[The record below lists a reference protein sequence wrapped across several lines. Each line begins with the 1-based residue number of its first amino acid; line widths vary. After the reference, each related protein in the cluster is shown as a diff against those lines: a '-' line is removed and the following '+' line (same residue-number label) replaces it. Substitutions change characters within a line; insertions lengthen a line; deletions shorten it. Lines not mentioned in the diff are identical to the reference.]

1 MNTECPHLL
10 IVEDEEAHV
19 EAIRRA
25 YDAAGGRAEI
35 CVAGTLREYREQIAA
50 HPPDLVLLD
59 LNLPDGRAVEVL
71 THPPEDAPFPIL
83 VMTAFGNQQIVV
95 DLMKAGALDYVV
107 KSPEV
112 FAAMPQ
118 VVERALREWK
128 LRKERQQSEL
138 AQRVTEQRY
147 RNLFEQSRDGI
158 VVMDR
163 GGRVVDANRR
173 YAEML
178 GYSPEE
184 VLRLHV
190 WDWDTQWTRKQ
201 LLDMLQSIDSIG
213 TFIETGFRRK
223 DGSIYD
229 VEIDSNAVHIGE
241 QELVFCICRDIT
253 ERKKAEQKLKDVKT
267 LTDAIVENIPL
278 MIFLKEATDLRF
290 VVFNRAGE
298 ELLGYDRNVLLG
310 KNNLDLFPPEQ
321 AANFMAKD
329 REVLD
334 GEAGMLDIPEESIQ
348 TAKKGERLLHTRK
361 VCIRGSDG
369 KTIYL
374 LGVSEDITER
384 KQDEAEKEKLQWQLI
399 QAQKM
404 EAIGRLAGGVAH
416 DFNNMLMVIMGNA
429 ELCKMKIDAKNPLHR
444 WLGEISKGAIHA
456 RTLTRQ
462 LLAFSRR
469 QVVAPEILN
478 INATIA
484 DMLKILPRLIG
495 EDIAI
500 VWRPGAVLGL
510 VNMDPSQ
517 IDQILTNLAVNAR
530 DAIQGTG
537 TITIATTNAT
547 RDQSEYGQHSDA
559 TPGDYVLLTFSDTG
573 CGMDPETRAHVFEP
587 FFTTKEVGKGT
598 GLGLATVYG
607 IVKQN
612 NGYIEVSSEPGKG
625 TQFKIYLPYALD
637 QGVYPVT
644 EETPAEAAVGGSETI
659 LLAEDE
665 ESVRAIAC
673 EFLASLG
680 YTVLVAEGPEK
691 ALRLATEHPGEIQLL
706 LTDVIMP
713 GMNGRD
719 LSLRLREIRPAIKSL
734 FISGFTADVL
744 SQRGILADGVNFL
757 AKPFSRDKLACKV
770 REVLDA

>member
-1 MNTECPHLL
+1 MNTKRLHLL
-10 IVEDEEAHV
+10 IVDDEEAHV
-19 EAIRRA
+19 EAICRA
-25 YDAAGGRAEI
+25 FDAAGGGAEI

-59 LNLPDGRAVEVL
+59 LNLPDGRAVEAL
-71 THPPEDAPFPIL
+71 TNPPEDAPFPIL

-95 DLMKAGALDYVV
+95 DVMKAGALDYVV

-190 WDWDTQWTRKQ
+190 WDWDTQWTREQ
-201 LLDMLQSIDSIG
+201 LLDTIRSADTAG
-213 TFIETGFRRK
+213 AFIETRHRRK
-223 DGSIYD
+223 DGSSYD
-229 VEIDSNAVHIGE
+229 VELNSNAVCIGG
-241 QELVFCICRDIT
+241 QDLIFCVCRDIT
-253 ERKKAEQKLKDVKT
+253 DRKR
-267 LTDAIVENIPL
+267 
-278 MIFLKEATDLRF
+278 M
-290 VVFNRAGE
+290 
-298 ELLGYDRNVLLG
+298 
-310 KNNLDLFPPEQ
+310 
-321 AANFMAKD
+321 
-329 REVLD
+329 
-334 GEAGMLDIPEESIQ
+334 
-348 TAKKGERLLHTRK
+348 
-361 VCIRGSDG
+361 
-369 KTIYL
+369 
-374 LGVSEDITER
+374 
-384 KQDEAEKEKLQWQLI
+384 EAEKEKLQAQLA
-399 QAQKM
+399 QAGKM
-404 EAIGRLAGGVAH
+404 ESIGRLAGGVAH
-416 DFNNMLMVIMGNA
+416 DFNNMLMVILGNA
-429 ELCKMKIDAKNPLHR
+429 ELCKMKIDAANPLHK

-462 LLAFSRR
+462 LLAFARK
-469 QVVAPEILN
+469 QIIAPEMLN
-478 INATIA
+478 INGTIT
-484 DMLKILPRLIG
+484 DMLSILPRLIG

-500 VWRPGAVLGL
+500 VWRPGAVLG
-510 VNMDPSQ
+510 VVSMDPSQ

-537 TITIATTNAT
+537 TITIETTNAT
-547 RDQSEYGQHSDA
+547 LDPSYCARHPGV
-559 TPGDYVLLTFSDTG
+559 TPGNYVLLTFGDTG
-573 CGMDPETRAHVFEP
+573 VGMGPETCAHIFEP
-587 FFTTKEVGKGT
+587 FFTTKEIGKGT

-612 NGYIEVSSEPGKG
+612 NGNITVSSESGQG
-625 TQFKIYLPYALD
+625 TQFKIYLPYALEQNAD
-637 QGVYPVT
+637 PVT
-644 EETPAEAAVGGSETI
+644 EETAAAAAVGGSETI

-665 ESVRAIAC
+665 EPVRAIAH

-680 YTVLVAEGPEK
+680 YTVLDAESPEK
-691 ALRLATEHPGEIQLL
+691 ALRLATEHPGEIQIL

-719 LSLRLREIRPAIKSL
+719 LSLRLLRIRPAIKCL
-734 FISGFTADVL
+734 FISGFSADVL

-757 AKPFSRDKLACKV
+757 PKPFSRDKLARKV
-770 REVLDA
+770 REVLNA